1 MADIDNGQWIADRFM
16 PVVSSAKITIRF
28 ALSRIFL
35 ENLKAG
41 LFGQSG
47 DFRVVDACCRL
58 FMSELKK

>member
-1 MADIDNGQWIADRFM
+1 M